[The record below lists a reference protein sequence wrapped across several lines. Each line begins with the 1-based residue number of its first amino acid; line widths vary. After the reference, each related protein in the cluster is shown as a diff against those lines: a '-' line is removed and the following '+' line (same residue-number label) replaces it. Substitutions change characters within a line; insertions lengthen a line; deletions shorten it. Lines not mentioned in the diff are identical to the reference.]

1 MHLLCQCIFVESSL
15 RVGATESAALGESDR
30 TYAKRARLGQG
41 VEHTVII
48 MLNQGRSKMKIL
60 GYEDIKYAGPGSFS
74 SFPSRLWHRS
84 VRPTNKQAGALKVAF
99 FMTFE

>member
-1 MHLLCQCIFVESSL
+1 MQ
-15 RVGATESAALGESDR
+15 
-30 TYAKRARLGQG
+30 
-41 VEHTVII
+41 
-48 MLNQGRSKMKIL
+48 IL